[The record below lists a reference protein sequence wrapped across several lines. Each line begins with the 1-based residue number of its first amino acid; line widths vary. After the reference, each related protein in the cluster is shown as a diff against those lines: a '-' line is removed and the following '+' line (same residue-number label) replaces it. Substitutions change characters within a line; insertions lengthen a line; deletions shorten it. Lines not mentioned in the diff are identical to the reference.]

1 MNGDWKDYVS
11 ALDLISTKYPIE
23 QQNYEGWIIRIIH
36 AMFSANLAETQVPMV
51 VGMINHLTALNSW
64 RQKEKQINGESQ
76 GFKEIAN
83 SISSD
88 G

>member
-1 MNGDWKDYVS
+1 
-11 ALDLISTKYPIE
+11 
-23 QQNYEGWIIRIIH
+23 
-36 AMFSANLAETQVPMV
+36 MFSANLVEAQVPMV
-51 VGMINHLTALNSW
+51 IGMINHLTALNSW

-88 G
+88 GY